1 MIKLLPYTKYILII
15 NTYLTSRVDIHISD
29 KSIDSMI
36 ELTTCQQG
44 RATKNILKLDPLWVV
59 DIDTPRVDSTVQFLI
74 QSKYDSVDIS
84 FQFWKDK
91 GVLSG
96 TTEHRLNGTKL
107 RFFSGFVLVQ
117 TCRYVIRHSLSG
129 SQAVV

>member
-15 NTYLTSRVDIHISD
+15 YTYYIFDIPCRHISD

-74 QSKYDSVDIS
+74 QSKCDSVDIS
-84 FQFWKDK
+84 FQFWKRIR
-91 GVLSG
+91 
-96 TTEHRLNGTKL
+96 EY
-107 RFFSGFVLVQ
+107 LVEPPN
-117 TCRYVIRHSLSG
+117 TDLME
-129 SQAVV
+129 